1 MGSSRSDL
9 RAFPID
15 AKGEAGFQLR
25 MVQTGENP
33 LDWKPM
39 RAVGPGAMEIRVH
52 RGGEYRV
59 VYVARFREAIY
70 VLHCF
75 GKKTRKTSQADIDM
89 AKRRYAQIIM
99 RRTGKIGS

>member
-1 MGSSRSDL
+1 MTKPILWMGSSRSDL

-25 MVQTGENP
+25 MVQAGEDP
-33 LDWKPM
+33 LDWKSM
-39 RAVGPGAMEIRVH
+39 RSVGPGAIEIRVH

-59 VYVARFREAIY
+59 VYVAKFRESIY

-75 GKKTRKTSQADIDM
+75 GKKTQKTSQADIDK
-89 AKRRYAQIIM
+89 AER
-99 RRTGKIGS
+99 